1 MKVAR
6 LLLLAAL
13 TAALLVP
20 ASAAAPAHVVKTR
33 IGTAQLS
40 PVAPGGPEG
49 VAYLRQRGSRLSGWL
64 AVWGLAPGSAHAW
77 HVHGPAGACTPAS
90 ANRGIIVGG
99 QDLVANNLGVA
110 FLQFAGLRTT
120 TQVIARGFY
129 VNVHEMSTPD
139 GVGAGITCGNIIR
152 VRIN

>member
-1 MKVAR
+1 MRGTFMDRPAPAPR
-6 LLLLAAL
+6 PRQ
-13 TAALLVP
+13 TAASSW
-20 ASAAAPAHVVKTR
+20 A
-33 IGTAQLS
+33 GT
-40 PVAPGGPEG
+40 
-49 VAYLRQRGSRLSGWL
+49 
-64 AVWGLAPGSAHAW
+64 
-77 HVHGPAGACTPAS
+77 
-90 ANRGIIVGG
+90 
-99 QDLVANNLGVA
+99 DLVANNLGVA